1 MAVPADQVIIESS
14 YNGPPGSGNGGY
26 ACGLAAGA
34 CTHGPAEVT
43 LRKPPPLSVPMAVIA
58 TAAGAE
64 LRDGET
70 VVATI
75 AAWDGLLDVPAPPSV
90 AAVEAA
96 MRNFDLPS
104 YADPHPFPTC
114 FTCGP
119 SREAGSGLG
128 IYPGRPG
135 GGPGVIW
142 QWTPDPSLDEGDG
155 RVADE
160 IMWAALDCPGAHAWL
175 EDEASGV
182 DLPVVLGRLAAR
194 IDQRAVI
201 GSRYLTMGWQIGQD
215 GRKLQSGT
223 AVWSEDGALQALA
236 RATWI
241 VLDPEQAAAFTAV

>member
-1 MAVPADQVIIESS
+1 MPINQVSIDPS

-34 CTHGPAEVT
+34 FTHGPAEVT
-43 LRKPPPLSVPMAVIA
+43 LRKPPPLSVPMAVVA

-90 AAVEAA
+90 AEVEAA
-96 MRNFDLPS
+96 VRNFDLAS

-119 SREAGSGLG
+119 GRAPGSGLG
-128 IYPGRPG
+128 IYPGRTHESQ
-135 GGPGVIW
+135 GVIW
-142 QWTPDPSLDEGDG
+142 HWTPDPSLDEGDG
-155 RVADE
+155 RVADQ

-175 EDEASGV
+175 EDDAAGINS
-182 DLPVVLGRLAAR
+182 PVVLGRLAAR
-194 IDQRAVI
+194 IDRRAAI
-201 GSRYLTMGWQIGQD
+201 GSRYVTMGWQIGQN

-223 AVWSEDGALQALA
+223 AVWSEDGDLQALA

-241 VLDPEQAAAFTAV
+241 VLDPEQAAAFTAI